1 LRITVKESGS
11 IFLPGRCEKCGADL
25 LRITTQD
32 DAARGEEVLI
42 HGLLRQESGGSMSEP
57 IDMKAFYDA
66 LDDEQQ
72 ENDRYS
78 MREYAGRAL
87 QGLLAYGMQVN
98 TAGAVQRIIS
108 LSWDLAEG
116 MYVEEMKRFR
126 EPKEAKG

>member
-1 LRITVKESGS
+1 
-11 IFLPGRCEKCGADL
+11 
-25 LRITTQD
+25 
-32 DAARGEEVLI
+32 
-42 HGLLRQESGGSMSEP
+42 MSEP